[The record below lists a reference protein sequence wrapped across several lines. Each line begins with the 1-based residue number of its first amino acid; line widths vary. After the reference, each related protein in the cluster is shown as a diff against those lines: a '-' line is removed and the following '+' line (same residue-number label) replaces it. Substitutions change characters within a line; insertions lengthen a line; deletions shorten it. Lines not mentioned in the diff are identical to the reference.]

1 MTNEFDPKKIIDFD
15 KDYYEILG
23 LQKLDF
29 PIGKTRADVI
39 KTSEIL
45 EKAFRV
51 KARKCHPDFGGSNEA
66 FLDIVRARRIL
77 EDPLLRKIYNQGF
90 FEEYTLV
97 NENDSFKVDW
107 AKIGTYRKGTPED
120 TIGFSLFLQLCDVK
134 KDLELVPAFFPTTN
148 EHNYEWD
155 FVIEGQEKTKLVIS
169 IVNDENEV
177 LRLTSNEDV
186 EKALPFKIYICIP
199 KANLVFV
206 REENSVLSP
215 DGKTL
220 VNGNITKAG
229 YNDLDL
235 LETTNLDTANDY
247 IKNKLNK
254 DLTKFKNGE
263 LKPTVKANQ
272 AKMMDSEEMKK
283 FDKDKLSEILNIRK
297 FIFDNDDKAAEFL
310 ENIDNKR
317 PVFKKLVKPELPF

>member
-1 MTNEFDPKKIIDFD
+1 MTNEFDPKKIIDFE
-15 KDYYEILG
+15 KDYYGILG

-29 PIGKTRADVI
+29 PIGKSRAEVI

-77 EDPLLRKIYNQGF
+77 EDPLLRKIYDQGF
-90 FEEYTLV
+90 FEEYLV
-97 NENDSFKVDW
+97 AEENDSFKVDW

-120 TIGFSLFLQLCDVK
+120 TIGFSLFLKLCENK
-134 KDLELVPAFFPTTN
+134 NNLGLVPAFFPTTN

-199 KANLVFV
+199 KANLVFI
-206 REENSVLSP
+206 REENSVLTP

-235 LETTNLDTANDY
+235 LETTNLNSANKY
-247 IKNKLNK
+247 VEEQLLK
-254 DLTKFKNGE
+254 DLVKFKNGE
-263 LKPTVKANQ
+263 LKPSIKTNQ

-297 FIFDNDDKAAEFL
+297 FIFDNDEKASEFL
-310 ENIDNKR
+310 DNIENKR
-317 PVFKKLVKPELPF
+317 PVFKKSAKPELPF

>member
-1 MTNEFDPKKIIDFD
+1 MSNEFDPKKIIDFD
-15 KDYYEILG
+15 KDYYFILG
-23 LQKLDF
+23 LAKEDL
-29 PIGKTRADVI
+29 PTGKSRKDVI
-39 KTSEIL
+39 KTSEVL

-77 EDPLLRKIYNQGF
+77 EDPLLKRIYDQGF
-90 FEEYTLV
+90 FEEFTLA
-97 NENDSFKVDW
+97 NENDDFKVDW

-134 KDLELVPAFFPTTN
+134 KDLGLVPAFFPTTN

-247 IKNKLNK
+247 LKNKLK
-254 DLTKFKNGE
+254 TDLIKFHNGE
-263 LKPTVKANQ
+263 LKPIIKANQ

-297 FIFDNDDKAAEFL
+297 FIFDNDEKAAEFL

-317 PVFKKLVKPELPF
+317 PVFKKSAKPELPF

>member
-29 PIGKTRADVI
+29 PTGKSRADVI

-77 EDPLLRKIYNQGF
+77 EDPLLRKIYDQGF

-97 NENDSFKVDW
+97 DENDSFKVDW

-120 TIGFSLFLQLCDVK
+120 TIGFSLFLQLCDAK
-134 KDLELVPAFFPTTN
+134 KDLGLVPAFFPTTN

-247 IKNKLNK
+247 VKNKLK
-254 DLTKFKNGE
+254 TDLIKFHNGE
-263 LKPTVKANQ
+263 LKPTIKANQ

-297 FIFDNDDKAAEFL
+297 FIFDNDEKAAEFL

-317 PVFKKLVKPELPF
+317 PVFKKSAKPELPF

>member
-15 KDYYEILG
+15 KDYYGILG

-29 PIGKTRADVI
+29 PNGKSRADVI

-77 EDPLLRKIYNQGF
+77 EDPLLRKIYDQGF
-90 FEEYTLV
+90 FEEYSIVDEDDT
-97 NENDSFKVDW
+97 FQVDW
-107 AKIGTYRKGTPED
+107 TKIGTYRKGTPED
-120 TIGFSLFLQLCDVK
+120 TIGFSLFLKICEDK
-134 KDLELVPAFFPTTN
+134 SDLGLVPAFFPTTN

-155 FVIEGQEKTKLVIS
+155 FVIEGQDKTKLVIS

-199 KANLVFV
+199 KANLVFI
-206 REENSVLSP
+206 REENSILSP
-215 DGKTL
+215 EGRTL
-220 VNGNITKAG
+220 VNGNITKAA

-235 LETTNLDTANDY
+235 LETTNLNTANTY
-247 IKNKLNK
+247 IQEQLRD
-254 DLTKFKNGE
+254 DLVKFKNGE
-263 LKPTVKANQ
+263 LKPQVKANQ
-272 AKMMDSEEMKK
+272 AKMMDSDELKK
-283 FDKDKLSEILNIRK
+283 FDKEKLSEILNIRK
-297 FIFDNDDKAAEFL
+297 FIYNNDEKAADF
-310 ENIDNKR
+310 IDKIDIKR
-317 PVFKKLVKPELPF
+317 PTFKKTEKPQLPF